1 MLTFFLLVGLGAAVG
16 VGLLLVQ
23 RSNAR
28 VLLSTISLEEA
39 ESVAH
44 SVQSSL
50 ARIMLETSLL
60 ATHLDILLASGRAVD
75 RASFERFSGL
85 LSSGVEFQFLPRVN
99 ASARAAYE
107 AATAAMYPELHRGFN
122 GGAYNGSEYPILAL
136 SGGGTT
142 VSPDK
147 PFYFPIQMAVPMQ
160 ATVLNLDTLSNWD
173 AEVMLDGV
181 ALPRM
186 SQAQIVEAQF
196 ASPRRPPVIFGPFRL
211 AQETVP
217 NALGLIIQVPLN
229 NSAALITA
237 VVRVYEL
244 VRSAVPHLAVGLT
257 VHVVVNDAS
266 FGVFTGSSP
275 LHGSFGAWPGS
286 SPLFVLP
293 PPAPAEIKQILASA
307 SSEVAF
313 AGSLLDTNWTIIVLS
328 SEQGDVGSL
337 VYASAIAI
345 PLAVLVA
352 ALCFLGWVRTDAA
365 LEASR
370 ASRKVSEANA
380 AARAERRINEW
391 LSHEVR
397 NPLSVAISANNF
409 CRAEIESSGG
419 NARATQRETVLADLD
434 LVGSSL
440 QYILSLLNNMLDAS
454 HFDGTGRLN
463 IIATP
468 ISLLEDVLEAVKAML
483 SLHSAPFVV
492 TVDTEGDP
500 LWVIGDAMRLKQVVM
515 NLAKNATKFVG
526 NGFVRI
532 AARRTADGS
541 GVIIRV
547 EDSGPGMP
555 RELSRRDLF
564 KRTYETRDSMRQGT
578 GIGLY
583 ICAFI
588 AEAMGGSIELDETYD
603 SGVPG
608 RPGACFQVTLPLPPP
623 PAPPLQREQNAHTN
637 TSTATATG
645 TQSKARDIE
654 SQPEFKEEL
663 LGQGLAQPGGAER
676 ILVVDHD
683 ATFRQSLFRELKK
696 LLPREDICSAAT
708 GEAALALVA
717 ARRGA
722 FSIIIINL
730 NLDGGPGAL
739 KAAEL
744 VSLLR
749 DRTAAVIVAA
759 SESAINSATYTAAT
773 GSPAPLPGADIVA
786 PRAGLLT
793 QQGCAEMLCDATARP
808 LLRRVLIVDDL
819 PSNRLILRRLLLKV
833 MPWCQIDEAESGEA
847 ALETITQHN
856 RGYDCIMID
865 EFLGPGMLGSELA
878 ARLASDPACH
888 ALRVS
893 VSATSP
899 NQREQ
904 DTRFQLVW
912 SKPLPP
918 VAAMLAQLRE
928 ASRKPIFL

>member
-1 MLTFFLLVGLGAAVG
+1 MLTFLLLVGLGVAFG

-23 RSNAR
+23 KSNAH
-28 VLLSTISLEEA
+28 LLSSTFA
-39 ESVAH
+39 
-44 SVQSSL
+44 SVQANIVASSVQQSL
-50 ARIMLETSLL
+50 ARFMLETSIL
-60 ATHLDILLASGRAVD
+60 ATHVDILLASGRAMD
-75 RASFERFSGL
+75 RASFERFSGN
-85 LSSGVEFQFLPRVN
+85 LSAPGAVFQFLPRVN

-147 PFYFPIQMAVPMQ
+147 PFYFPIQMTVPMQ

-181 ALPRM
+181 AQPRL
-186 SQAQIVEAQF
+186 SQAQIAEAQF
-196 ASPRRPPVIFGPFRL
+196 ASPRRPPVTFGPFRL
-211 AQETVP
+211 VQETVP

-229 NSAALITA
+229 SSAVLITT

-244 VRSAVPHLAVGLT
+244 VRSAVPQLPDGLT
-257 VHVVVNDAS
+257 VHVMVNGAS
-266 FGVFTGSSP
+266 FGAFTGSSP
-275 LHGSFGAWPGS
+275 LLA
-286 SPLFVLP
+286 LP
-293 PPAPAEIKQILASA
+293 PPAPAELKRVLADGKTA
-307 SSEVAF
+307 Y
-313 AGSLLDTNWTIIVLS
+313 AGTLLDTKWTVIVLS
-328 SEQGDVGSL
+328 SEQGEVGAA
-337 VYASAIAI
+337 VYASAVAI
-345 PLAVLVA
+345 PLVVLVA
-352 ALCFLGWVRTDAA
+352 ALCFLGWVRSNAA
-365 LEASR
+365 LEASC
-370 ASRKVSEANA
+370 ASQKVSEANA

-391 LSHEVR
+391 LSHELR
-397 NPLSVAISANNF
+397 NPISVAISANNF
-409 CRAEIESSGG
+409 CCAEIESSGG
-419 NARATQRETVLADLD
+419 GGARAAQRETVLADLN

-454 HFDGTGRLN
+454 HFDGTGRLD

-468 ISLLEDVLEAVKAML
+468 ISLLEDVLDAVKAML
-483 SLHSAPFVV
+483 SLHYAPFVI
-492 TVDTEGDP
+492 TVDTQGDP

-555 RELSRRDLF
+555 LELRSKDLF

-578 GIGLY
+578 GVGLY
-583 ICAFI
+583 ICAII
-588 AEAMGGSIELDETYD
+588 AEAMGGSIELDETYN

-608 RPGACFQVTLPLPPP
+608 RPGACFQVTLPLPPAFP
-623 PAPPLQREQNAHTN
+623 VQREQNAHTD
-637 TSTATATG
+637 TSTATGTGTGAG

-654 SQPEFKEEL
+654 SQAEPNEEF
-663 LGQGLAQPGGAER
+663 LGQVPTLPGGAES

-683 ATFRQSLFRELKK
+683 AAFRQSFSRKLQK
-696 LLPREDICSAAT
+696 LLPHGDIRSAAT

-722 FSIIIINL
+722 LSIIIVNQD
-730 NLDGGPGAL
+730 LDGGPGAL
-739 KAAEL
+739 KVAEL
-744 VSLLR
+744 VPMLR

-759 SESAINSATYTAAT
+759 SASASATNSATSTAAT
-773 GSPAPLPGADIVA
+773 GAPAPLPGADIVA

-793 QQGCAEMLCDATARP
+793 QQGCAEMLRDATARP
-808 LLRRVLIVDDL
+808 LLRRLLIVDDL
-819 PSNRLILRRLLLKV
+819 PPNRLILRRLLLKF

-847 ALETITQHN
+847 ALETIAQHTK
-856 RGYDCIMID
+856 GYDCIMID

-899 NQREQ
+899 NQRDQ
-904 DTRFQLVW
+904 DKRFQLVW

-928 ASRKPIFL
+928 ASREPIVVALAVDKIS